1 MIPFFV
7 DKYLILYN
15 LISPLKKEA
24 AYYLKMERLATN
36 VVEDIV
42 FIYSVDLKEIN
53 VSQFPMKIFRSIV
66 NCKGDRIGPM
76 HLMVLISEQTTC
88 HILKAEAIVQEV

>member
-42 FIYSVDLKEIN
+42 FIYSSDIKEI
-53 VSQFPMKIFRSIV
+53 VSQFLVEIFRSIA
-66 NCKGDRIGPM
+66 NCKRDRIGPM
-76 HLMVLISEQTTC
+76 DLMVLISKQTTC
-88 HILKAEAIVQEV
+88 HILKSEAIVREV

>member
-42 FIYSVDLKEIN
+42 FIYFLDIKEI
-53 VSQFPMKIFRSIV
+53 VSQFLVEIFRSIA
-66 NCKGDRIGPM
+66 NCKRDRIGPM
-76 HLMVLISEQTTC
+76 DLMVLISKQTTC
-88 HILKAEAIVQEV
+88 HILKSEAIVREV

>member
-1 MIPFFV
+1 MIPLFV

-42 FIYSVDLKEIN
+42 FIYSLDIKEI
-53 VSQFPMKIFRSIV
+53 VSQFLVEIFRSIA

-76 HLMVLISEQTTC
+76 DLMVLISKQTTC
-88 HILKAEAIVQEV
+88 HILKSEAIAREV

>member
-42 FIYSVDLKEIN
+42 FIFIRYKG
-53 VSQFPMKIFRSIV
+53 
-66 NCKGDRIGPM
+66 NCFAISREN
-76 HLMVLISEQTTC
+76 ISEHSQLQGGQNWP
-88 HILKAEAIVQEV
+88 HGFDGFNK

>member
-24 AYYLKMERLATN
+24 AYYLKMERLAIN
-36 VVEDIV
+36 ISLDI
-42 FIYSVDLKEIN
+42 KEI
-53 VSQFPMKIFRSIV
+53 VSHFLVEIFRSIA

-76 HLMVLISEQTTC
+76 DLMVLISKQTTC
-88 HILKAEAIVQEV
+88 HILKSEAIAREV

>member
-42 FIYSVDLKEIN
+42 FIYSLDIKEI
-53 VSQFPMKIFRSIV
+53 VSQFLVEIFRSIA
-66 NCKGDRIGPM
+66 NCKWDRIGPM
-76 HLMVLISEQTTC
+76 DLLVLISKQTTC
-88 HILKAEAIVQEV
+88 HILKSEAIAPEV

>member
-15 LISPLKKEA
+15 LISLLKKEA

-42 FIYSVDLKEIN
+42 FIYSFDIKEIN
-53 VSQFPMKIFRSIV
+53 VSQFLVEIFRSIA
-66 NCKGDRIGPM
+66 NCKKDRIGPM
-76 HLMVLISEQTTC
+76 DLMVLISKQTTC
-88 HILKAEAIVQEV
+88 HILKSEAIAQEV

>member
-42 FIYSVDLKEIN
+42 FIY
-53 VSQFPMKIFRSIV
+53 
-66 NCKGDRIGPM
+66 
-76 HLMVLISEQTTC
+76 
-88 HILKAEAIVQEV
+88 

>member
-42 FIYSVDLKEIN
+42 FIYSLDIKEI
-53 VSQFPMKIFRSIV
+53 VSQILVEIFRSIA

-76 HLMVLISEQTTC
+76 DLMVLLVNKLPVTYWYQ
-88 HILKAEAIVQEV
+88 K

>member
-24 AYYLKMERLATN
+24 AYYLKMERLAIN
-36 VVEDIV
+36 ISLDI
-42 FIYSVDLKEIN
+42 KEI
-53 VSQFPMKIFRSIV
+53 VSQFLVEIFRSIA

-76 HLMVLISEQTTC
+76 DLMVLISKQTTC
-88 HILKAEAIVQEV
+88 HILKSEAIAREV

>member
-36 VVEDIV
+36 VVDDIV
-42 FIYSVDLKEIN
+42 FIYLLDIKEI
-53 VSQFPMKIFRSIV
+53 VSQFLAEMFRSIA
-66 NCKGDRIGPM
+66 NYKGDRIGPM
-76 HLMVLISEQTTC
+76 DLMVLISKQTTC
-88 HILKAEAIVQEV
+88 HILKSEAIVREV

>member
-42 FIYSVDLKEIN
+42 FIYSLDIKEI
-53 VSQFPMKIFRSIV
+53 VSQFLVEIFRSIA
-66 NCKGDRIGPM
+66 NCKRDRIGPM
-76 HLMVLISEQTTC
+76 DLMVLISKQTTC
-88 HILKAEAIVQEV
+88 HILKSEAIVREV